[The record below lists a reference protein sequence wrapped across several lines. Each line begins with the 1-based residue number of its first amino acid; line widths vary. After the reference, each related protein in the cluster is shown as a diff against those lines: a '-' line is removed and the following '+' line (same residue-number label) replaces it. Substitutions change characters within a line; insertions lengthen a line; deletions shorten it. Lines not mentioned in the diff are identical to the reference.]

1 MFLKVEK
8 FRTLGGVANATV
20 FGQRESMARFSQ
32 QNFGLSTNSHD
43 PIQDLNLLRTLLS
56 RTGQQ
61 VIVENLAFV

>member
-1 MFLKVEK
+1 MQQFLAKGNQWHD
-8 FRTLGGVANATV
+8 F
-20 FGQRESMARFSQ
+20 
-32 QNFGLSTNSHD
+32 LSKTNSHD